1 MAVGHVYSCKSS
13 SPYYVTRFFWL
24 HKIVQNHTKL
34 LQKTDIHWSNFP
46 KNCQSFPF
54 GLVVSN
60 ICVFSTPTYLGKK
73 IQFDKSIFQM
83 GTQNDTAAQ
92 LGPMEWFGTQNKSSA
107 ASRTGLVFCSSRGCR
122 GAKGELPSLNL
133 TAILHLKMAVLIV
146 SFWGRRCDLL
156 VPGG

>member
-107 ASRTGLVFCSSRGCR
+107 AKDRTCFL
-122 GAKGELPSLNL
+122 
-133 TAILHLKMAVLIV
+133 LKSWMPRCERRVTIPETNSNFAPENG
-146 SFWGRRCDLL
+146 SFDRFLL
-156 VPGG
+156 GP